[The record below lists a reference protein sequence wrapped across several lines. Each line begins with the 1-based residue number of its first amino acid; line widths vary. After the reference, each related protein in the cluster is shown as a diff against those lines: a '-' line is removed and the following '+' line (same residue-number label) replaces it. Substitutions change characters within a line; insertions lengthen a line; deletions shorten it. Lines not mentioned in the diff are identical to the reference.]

1 MVSVKTEAKN
11 PEKELMLST
20 VSANVAHFL
29 SFHITNELCIQI
41 SDYVTMNHT
50 NFAPLKKT
58 FQN

>member
-1 MVSVKTEAKN
+1 MVSFKTEAKN
-11 PEKELMLST
+11 PEKELMPST
-20 VSANVAHFL
+20 MSANVAYFL

-50 NFAPLKKT
+50 NFAPLKKA